1 MRIPSILALCLAIA
15 VSLSATGQTAPA
27 QSTSSQNSSAPCAAQ
42 KAATPTAS
50 AQTASQPDK
59 QDAQAPKP
67 RPQRTWP
74 QMSFDKGIYV
84 GRNNVNGDGLCLAI
98 QSYNFSQGQSPKLE
112 SITTCTTVERPLWRL
127 VQKPESQNQQ
137 GQGNRQIQSNQQA
150 KEKDQ
155 K

>member
-15 VSLSATGQTAPA
+15 VSLSATGQSTSTAPA
-27 QSTSSQNSSAPCAAQ
+27 QSAQTQNSSAQPAAQ

-59 QDAQAPKP
+59 QDAPAQKP
-67 RPQRTWP
+67 RTKRAWP
-74 QMSFDKGIYV
+74 QMSFDKGIYI

-112 SITTCTTVERPLWRL
+112 SITTCTTVER
-127 VQKPESQNQQ
+127 
-137 GQGNRQIQSNQQA
+137 
-150 KEKDQ
+150 
-155 K
+155 